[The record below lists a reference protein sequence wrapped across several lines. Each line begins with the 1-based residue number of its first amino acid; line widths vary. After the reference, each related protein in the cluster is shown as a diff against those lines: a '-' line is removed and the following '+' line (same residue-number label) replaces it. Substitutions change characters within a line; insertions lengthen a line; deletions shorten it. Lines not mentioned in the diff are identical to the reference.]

1 MSEIKAASRYA
12 KSLIDLSVELNSLE
26 EMRNDMVLIEQVITK
41 NSELEAVLS
50 NPIIPLN
57 KKAGILT
64 NLFEAQVHKAT
75 KTFIQLV
82 VSKGRSSILFET
94 AKQFVIQY
102 NQIKGIVSADVVSAV
117 ELTEA
122 NRTEIVTLVKA
133 QVAGAKEVLLKEK
146 VDPNLIGGFVL
157 TVGDR
162 QFDASISS
170 SLNKLK
176 KEFAQGVA

>member
-26 EMRNDMVLIEQVITK
+26 DMRNDMVLIEHVIRK

-64 NLFEAQVHKAT
+64 NLFGTKVHQAT
-75 KTFIQLV
+75 KTFMQLV
-82 VSKGRSSILFET
+82 VSKGRSAILFET
-94 AKQFVIQY
+94 AKQFVLQY
-102 NQIKGIVSADVVSAV
+102 NKIKGIVTADVISAI
-117 ELTEA
+117 ELTDA
-122 NRTEIVTLVKA
+122 NRAEIVTLVKG
-133 QVAGAKEVLLKEK
+133 QVGANQVILNEK
-146 VDPNLIGGFVL
+146 VDPKLIGGFVL

-162 QFDASISS
+162 QFDASISN
-170 SLNKLK
+170 SLNKLR